1 MKERPLMAQ
10 KIIDLSHT
18 VIADMPQWPGDKQPL
33 KLHRRSMHGESTHMS
48 SSLEFGCHVG
58 THIDAPLHFL
68 AGQQGIDEIP
78 LSHFMGSGVI
88 IRCGD
93 GQKTEALGAHL
104 LDPVDLAGVDFVIF
118 DTQWSQYWGS
128 SKYYESWSYLSV
140 ELAKRLANSGLK
152 GVGLDTP
159 SLDPYHAQI
168 AHDICAPAGMINIET
183 LTNLHSLPDRG
194 FQLQVVPLKLDQTE
208 ASPVRALAVLE
219 S

>member
-1 MKERPLMAQ
+1 MKDWSQMEP

-18 VIADMPQWPGDKQPL
+18 IVADMPQWPGDDQPL
-33 KLHRRSMHGESTHMS
+33 KLHRRSMHAESTHMS

-78 LSHFMGSGVI
+78 LSHFMGPGLV

-93 GQKTEALGAHL
+93 GERTEPLAAEL
-104 LDPVDLAGVDFVIF
+104 LAKVDLTGVDFVIF

-128 SKYYESWSYLSV
+128 SRYYERWSYLSP
-140 ELAKRLANSGLK
+140 ELAAALAKSGLK

-168 AHDICAPAGMINIET
+168 AHDICAPAGMINIEN
-183 LTNLHSLPDRG
+183 LTNLQALPDRG

-208 ASPVRALAVLE
+208 ASPVRALAILE